1 MQYIVTYDNIGTLAK
16 IKKIPFQTTVY
27 QSKVLNL
34 IVLDASYQSKQ
45 VKEELSNIKG
55 VMSITYPKRPIFNNK
70 QYMYRF

>member
-1 MQYIVTYDNIGTLAK
+1 MQYIVTYDNLGTLER

-34 IVLDASYQSKQ
+34 IVLDASYQYKQ
-45 VKEELSNIKG
+45 VKEELSGIKG
-55 VMSITYPKRPIFNNK
+55 VMSITYPKRPILSNK